1 MGKITKRSVE
11 SLKPHTVS
19 DKFLWDSELR
29 GFGVRIKPSGVASYI
44 VQYRNQEYR
53 TRRLVLGQ
61 HGRLTA
67 EQARSMARER
77 LGEVARG
84 VDPSADRHAA
94 REAPS
99 VAQICDWYLEEAR
112 AGRLLGR
119 RRRPLKASTLDMDA
133 SRITLHIK
141 PHLGR
146 RLVEHLTLQDI
157 EGLQA
162 KIASGQ
168 QPGRRAGR
176 GGQTTG
182 GSGVAA
188 RSVATLRAIFGHAH
202 RLGLIDRNP
211 AAGARLIASNSM
223 KKRLSEGEIRKL
235 GKAMRAAAVDGENP
249 TGLAAIELML
259 LTGFRRMEVLGLQKD
274 WVSRKPASVTF
285 PDTKTGPQ
293 VRPIGKAALKLID
306 QQARQSHGNWLFPA
320 DIGEGHFIGVV
331 RVLERVC
338 ARAGLSNITPHTLRH
353 TFASVAGDLNF
364 SELTIRGLLGH
375 AGQGVTQRYVH
386 LDQALVLAADQTAE
400 RVQKLIG
407 PARLDR

>member
-1 MGKITKRSVE
+1 MAKITKRIVE
-11 SLKPHTVS
+11 SLKPHSVS

-29 GFGVRIKPSGVASYI
+29 GFGVRLKPSGVASYI

-67 EQARSMARER
+67 EQARIMARER

-84 VDPSADRHAA
+84 NDPSAERHAA

-99 VAQICDWYLEEAR
+99 VAQLCDWYLEEAR

-119 RRRPLKASTLDMDA
+119 RRRPLKASTLEMDA
-133 SRITLHIK
+133 SRIALHIK
-141 PHLGR
+141 PHLGH
-146 RLVEHLTLQDI
+146 RLVEHLTLLDV

-162 KIASGQ
+162 KIAAGQ
-168 QPGRRAGR
+168 SVTRRPGR

-188 RSVATLRAIFGHAH
+188 RSVATLRAVFGHAH
-202 RLGLIDRNP
+202 RLGLIDGNP
-211 AAGARLIASNSM
+211 AAGARLLASDTV
-223 KKRLSEGEIRKL
+223 KRRLSEAEIRRL
-235 GKAMRAAAVDGENP
+235 GKAMRAAAADGENP

-259 LTGFRRMEVLGLQKD
+259 LTGFRRMEVLGLMQD
-274 WVSRKPASVTF
+274 WVARKPASVMF

-293 VRPIGKAALKLID
+293 VRPIGKAAMRVID
-306 QQARQSHGNWLFPA
+306 CQARKTNGLWLFPA

-331 RVLERVC
+331 RVLARVC
-338 ARAGLSNITPHTLRH
+338 AQAGLTDVTPHTLRH

-400 RVQKLIG
+400 KMR
-407 PARLDR
+407 RLLGSGIPR